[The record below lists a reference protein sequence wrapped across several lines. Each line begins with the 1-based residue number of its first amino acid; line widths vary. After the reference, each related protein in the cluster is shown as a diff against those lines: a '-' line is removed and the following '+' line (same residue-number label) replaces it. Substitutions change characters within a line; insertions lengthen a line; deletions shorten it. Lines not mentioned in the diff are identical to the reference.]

1 MNPRNLS
8 GGLPGGRWRHRLAAM
23 AFLSAALL
31 LPAAARAQSPAIQ
44 FGLGSKSMAL
54 GGAVS
59 AHADDFAAVFY
70 NPAGLANKTDLQLSA
85 GPQLV
90 IPSFRIQSFSGTR
103 KGSTKTFLA
112 NNFGGVVPIG
122 GPFERK
128 LAIGLAAYTPFPTI
142 VSIRIRTPEEPSF
155 VFSEDQLQTP
165 VIAFGAAYRVNQYF
179 SFGAGGQLLVT
190 AKGKIR
196 TSVDLANAAIRQR
209 DTSITIAPTL
219 APILG
224 VQITPIRYL
233 KLGMFYR
240 GKVKPDFDLPIDV
253 DADIIG
259 FSSSFTSSILFSPA
273 QLGGGL
279 SFEVLEKLILSTDF
293 VYVFSSETPSPGIA
307 LRITP
312 TALVA
317 PIVTIDPDPNFSN
330 TYELRAGVEYKL
342 NEDIRFRAGYFRRT
356 SPAPEQVF
364 DTSFLDSTANG
375 FSIGT
380 GVTLKDPTE
389 ILQKPFTIDN
399 HFQWTQYQRRTYQR
413 ESPLHPIGDL
423 RFKGRVFNIGATF
436 TVRF

>member
-1 MNPRNLS
+1 MTKRPTTGLRAILS
-8 GGLPGGRWRHRLAAM
+8 GLRLAGWLVLAVIIWPSGR
-23 AFLSAALL
+23 AN
-31 LPAAARAQSPAIQ
+31 AQSPAIQ
-44 FGLGSKSMAL
+44 FGLGSRSMSL

-59 AHADDFAAVFY
+59 AQVDDFSAVFY
-70 NPAGLANKTDLQLSA
+70 NPAGLANRTDIQLSA

-90 IPSFRIQSFSGTR
+90 IPSFRIRSFSGTR
-103 KGSTKTFLA
+103 KGATKTFLA

-128 LAIGLAAYTPFPTI
+128 LAFGLAAYTPFPTI

-179 SFGAGGQLLVT
+179 SIGGGGQLLVT

-196 TSVDLANAAIRQR
+196 TGIDLANASVTQR
-209 DTSITIAPTL
+209 DTAVAISPTIAPIVGT
-219 APILG
+219 
-224 VQITPIRYL
+224 QITPIRYL
-233 KLGMFYR
+233 RMGLFYR
-240 GKVKPDFDLPIDV
+240 AKVKPDFNLPIDV

-279 SFEVLEKLILSTDF
+279 SFEVLEKVILSTDF
-293 VYVFSSETPSPGIA
+293 VYVFSSQTPTPGVA
-307 LRITP
+307 LRVTP

-317 PIVTIDPDPNFSN
+317 PIVTIDPEPNFDN
-330 TYELRAGVEYKL
+330 TYELRAGLEYKL

-356 SPAPEQVF
+356 TPVPEQIF

-375 FSIGT
+375 FSLGA
-380 GVTLKDPTE
+380 GATLKDPTE
-389 ILQKPFTIDN
+389 ILEKPFSVDW
-399 HFQWTQYQRRTYQR
+399 HFQWTQYQKRTYQR
-413 ESPLHPIGDL
+413 ASPLHPVGDL
-423 RFKGRVFNIGATF
+423 TFKGRVFNIGTTF

>member
-1 MNPRNLS
+1 
-8 GGLPGGRWRHRLAAM
+8 
-23 AFLSAALL
+23 
-31 LPAAARAQSPAIQ
+31 
-44 FGLGSKSMAL
+44 MAL

-59 AHADDFAAVFY
+59 AHIDDFSSVFY
-70 NPAGLANKTDLQLSA
+70 NPAGLANRTDLQLSA
-85 GPQLV
+85 GGQLV
-90 IPSFRIQSFSGTR
+90 LPSFRIKSFAGTR
-103 KGSTKTFLA
+103 KGATKNFLA

-128 LAIGLAAYTPFPTI
+128 LAFGLAAYTPFPTI

-155 VFSEDQLQTP
+155 VFSEDQIQTP
-165 VIAFGAAYRVNQYF
+165 VIAFGAAYRFNQYF
-179 SFGAGGQLLVT
+179 SLGGGGQLLVT

-196 TSVDLANAAIRQR
+196 TGIDLANAAVKQR
-209 DTSITIAPTL
+209 DTAIAISPTL
-219 APILG
+219 SPIVG
-224 VQITPIRYL
+224 VQVTPIRYL
-233 KLGMFYR
+233 RLGAFYR
-240 GKVKPDFDLPIDV
+240 AKVKPDFDLPIDV

-293 VYVFSSETPSPGIA
+293 VYVFSSETPTPGIA
-307 LRITP
+307 LRVTP

-317 PIVTIDPDPNFSN
+317 PIVTIDPDPNFDN
-330 TYELRAGVEYKL
+330 TYELRVGGEFKF
-342 NEDIRFRAGYFRRT
+342 NEDIRFRLGYFRRT
-356 SPAPEQVF
+356 TPVPEQIF

-375 FSIGT
+375 FSFGT

-389 ILQKPFTIDN
+389 ILEKPFTIDS

-413 ESPLHPIGDL
+413 ASPLHPIGDL
-423 RFKGRVFNIGATF
+423 TFRGRIFNIGATF